1 MKDAGVE
8 FRGIWKKFKRG
19 ELHDSL
25 RDLIPAATKRLL
37 GRAPRTDRLA
47 GDEFWALKDISFDVR
62 PGEALGIIGPN
73 GAGKSTTLKIL
84 NRILRPNR
92 GEYILRGRVGALIE
106 LAAGFHPDLTGRE
119 NVYLQGAIMGM
130 KRADIASKFHE
141 IVEFSGISDFI
152 DTPVKRYSSGM
163 NARLGFSIAAHM
175 DPDVLLIDEVLSVGD
190 MMFQK
195 KAFDRLKAL
204 ATGGMPIVVVSHQLQ
219 RIASL
224 CTSAILLRN
233 GQVAYQGSPEECIA
247 DYVLSESAV
256 EAPAHDTPV
265 KLARVSIRPGQAV
278 SSGEY
283 LTFVVEGETLDG
295 DKLDD
300 LSGVAIRVRSGN
312 EGSTLF
318 ASSTGACEVDL
329 PRCGPF
335 KVEVRLQLN
344 VPPGV
349 YSVEANVWN
358 RSLGRQVAK
367 GPSAQIKVTEGCR
380 FSGPIQMN
388 PRMRLLSPLD

>member
-1 MKDAGVE
+1 MRDAGVE

-25 RDLIPAATKRLL
+25 RDLIPAVANRLV
-37 GRAPRTDRLA
+37 GRRPRSDRLS
-47 GDEFWALKDISFDVR
+47 GDEFWALTDVSFEVR

-92 GEYILRGRVGALIE
+92 GEYVLRGRVGALIE

-119 NVYLQGAIMGM
+119 NIYLQGAIMGM
-130 KRADIASKFHE
+130 KRAEIASKFDE
-141 IVEFSGISDFI
+141 IVGFSGISEFI

-190 MMFQK
+190 MMFQR
-195 KAFDRLKAL
+195 KAFDRLQAL
-204 ATGGMPIVVVSHQLQ
+204 ARGGMPIVVVSHQLQ

-224 CTSAILLRN
+224 CTDAILLQK
-233 GQVAYQGSPEECIA
+233 GEVAYHGSPKECIA
-247 DYVLSESAV
+247 NYVLNANVV
-256 EAPAHDTPV
+256 EDSFDDVPV
-265 KLARVSIRPGQAV
+265 KLANISIPPGQAI

-283 LTFVVEGETLDG
+283 LTFVVEGETVDE

-300 LSGVAIRVRSGN
+300 LTGVAIRVRSGN
-312 EGSTLF
+312 EGTTLF
-318 ASSTGACEVDL
+318 ASSTAACDVEL
-329 PRCGPF
+329 PRSGPF
-335 KVEVRLQLN
+335 RVEMRLQLN
-344 VPPGV
+344 VPPGI
-349 YSVEANVWN
+349 YSVEANVWD
-358 RSLGRQVAK
+358 RKLGRQVAR
-367 GPSAQIKVTEGCR
+367 GPSAQVEVLEGSR
-380 FSGPIQMN
+380 SGGLVQMN
-388 PRMRLLSPLD
+388 PQMRLVSPCD